1 MALAAVQVL
10 PSLFAITATYVHIQT
25 QPYFAN
31 KDRKKENILVCK
43 YDILMY
49 VPQNQNGNY
58 TKEGQIG
65 RKIVRDKVKILGL
78 NM

>member
-31 KDRKKENILVCK
+31 KDRKKENIL
-43 YDILMY
+43 MY

-65 RKIVRDKVKILGL
+65 RKIVRDKVEILGL